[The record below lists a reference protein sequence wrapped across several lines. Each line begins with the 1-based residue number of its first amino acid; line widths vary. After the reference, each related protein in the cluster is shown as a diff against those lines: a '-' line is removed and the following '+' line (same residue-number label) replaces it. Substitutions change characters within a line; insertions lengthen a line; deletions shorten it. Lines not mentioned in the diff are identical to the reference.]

1 MVKNYGAN
9 YVQFKA
15 KRFAELVRL
24 LTIAEGYIFGRDPR
38 AIGADYWGICEGSV
52 EENTIVRLSEGLTG
66 LRLRTTWEDVAATF
80 PELVELMDEFNLH
93 YYIGKNYV
101 GNWGMHRHIYDETST
116 MNLCI
121 LVKGNNFGTVN
132 FHDIGE
138 FNNDFI
144 GMQDDNI
151 LEIMDSVSEE
161 FIDSTMTES
170 VFIKDGEIY
179 SFNTGVWH
187 SHLVTGNRAELFL
200 LHFKN
205 SITVYDILNRFELE

>member
-1 MVKNYGAN
+1 MIKSYGDN
-9 YVQFKA
+9 FVQFKA

-24 LTIAEGYIFGRDPR
+24 LTIAEGYVFGRDPR
-38 AIGADYWGICEGSV
+38 AVGADYWGVCEGSV

-80 PELVELMDEFNLH
+80 PELVELMDEFGLH
-93 YYIGKNYV
+93 YYIGKNYI
-101 GNWGMHRHIYDETST
+101 GNWGMHRHIYDESST

-121 LVKGNNFGTVN
+121 LVNGNNHGTVN
-132 FHDIGE
+132 FHDVGE
-138 FNNDFI
+138 SEDKFM

-161 FIDSTMTES
+161 FIASTMIES
-170 VFIKDGEIY
+170 VPIRDGDIY
-179 SFNTGVWH
+179 SFNTGIWH
-187 SHLVTGNRAELFL
+187 SHIVAGTHAELFL

-205 SITVYDILNRFELE
+205 ASSVYDILCKFD

>member
-1 MVKNYGAN
+1 MVKNYSEN
-9 YVQFKA
+9 FVQFKA
-15 KRFAELVRL
+15 KRFAKLVRL

-38 AIGADYWGICEGSV
+38 AIGADYWGVCEGSV
-52 EENTIVRLSEGLTG
+52 EENTIVRLSDGLEG

-80 PELVELMDEFNLH
+80 PELVALMDEFGLH
-93 YYIGKNYV
+93 YYIGKNYI

-121 LVKGNNFGTVN
+121 LVKGNDKGTVN
-132 FHDIGE
+132 FHDINE
-138 FNNDFI
+138 LETDFL

-151 LEIMDSVSEE
+151 LEILENPGED
-161 FIDSTMTES
+161 FIRNTMTES
-170 VFIKDGEIY
+170 VDIRDGDIY

-187 SHLVTGNRAELFL
+187 SHLVKGSRAELFL

-205 SITVYDILNRFELE
+205 ATSVDDILRKFEWQ

>member
-1 MVKNYGAN
+1 MVKSFGNN

-15 KRFAELVRL
+15 KKFAELVRL

-38 AIGADYWGICEGSV
+38 AIGADYWGVCEGSV

-80 PELVELMDEFNLH
+80 PELVALMDEFGLH
-93 YYIGKNYV
+93 YYIGKNYI
-101 GNWGMHRHIYDETST
+101 GNWGMHRHIYDESST

-121 LVKGNNFGTVN
+121 LVKGNNSGMVN

-138 FNNDFI
+138 FESDFF

-151 LEIMDSVSEE
+151 LEILENPTEE
-161 FIDSTMTES
+161 FIADTRIET
-170 VFIKDGEIY
+170 VHINDGDIY

-187 SHLVTGNRAELFL
+187 SHLVKGNRAELFL
-200 LHFKN
+200 LHFKDAT
-205 SITVYDILNRFELE
+205 SVDDILYQFE